1 MISTTNR
8 RWSLLSRCFALV
20 MLLIVPAFFA
30 ARLNAQNDT
39 AQIQGSVADS
49 SGAVIAGATITLT
62 NVDTAAQLTAT
73 SDAGGS
79 FAFNALVRG
88 HYTARITANGFETEV
103 QDLTLDVSAI
113 AGPQLQAEGRS
124 GDYNG
129 DGHWSRSAGTN

>member
-1 MISTTNR
+1 MLPPGCFLMTSLNSGAATRFGRQQMISTKNR
-8 RWSLLSRCFALV
+8 SRDFLSRCFALL

-30 ARLNAQNDT
+30 ARVSAQNDT

-62 NVDTAAQLTAT
+62 NVDTAAQFTAT

-88 HYTARITANGFETEV
+88 HYSARVAASGFETEV
-103 QDLTLDVSAI
+103 QD
-113 AGPQLQAEGRS
+113 
-124 GDYNG
+124 
-129 DGHWSRSAGTN
+129 